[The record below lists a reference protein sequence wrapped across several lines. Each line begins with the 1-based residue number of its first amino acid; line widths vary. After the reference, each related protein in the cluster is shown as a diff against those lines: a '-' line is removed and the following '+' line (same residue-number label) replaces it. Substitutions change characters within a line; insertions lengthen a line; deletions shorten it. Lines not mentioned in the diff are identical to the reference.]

1 MPRQSRGRDGGL
13 FYEAVDKSRD
23 SGLSGVPGRARR
35 ADNTH
40 SFDEAE
46 QQARDHRESHAVGKI
61 PLCLCAD
68 HGCRQLRI
76 HSLGIRPKVEPCHGM
91 VDVAVEAAKKEPV
104 RVANG

>member
-23 SGLSGVPGRARR
+23 S
-35 ADNTH
+35 
-40 SFDEAE
+40 
-46 QQARDHRESHAVGKI
+46 DHRESHAVGKI